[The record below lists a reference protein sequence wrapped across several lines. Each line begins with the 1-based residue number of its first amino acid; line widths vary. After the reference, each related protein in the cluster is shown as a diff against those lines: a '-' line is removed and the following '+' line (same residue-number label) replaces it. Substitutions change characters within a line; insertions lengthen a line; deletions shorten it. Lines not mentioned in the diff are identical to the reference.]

1 MSPSTRI
8 LAPIGLAS
16 TDADAL
22 AALIAQVPAE
32 HGAWRIGDVA
42 DADLVVVDLDST
54 DGVIGQAD
62 AITQDIPCVA
72 LDVPGGLAR
81 PLGVDALVA
90 VLASVPARPRRAVFE
105 SVLMPPAAQAS
116 PSARSAGD
124 MGDGPITRGS
134 LQFGFAEPEDD
145 TEIPFDQLFSPDL
158 VGRIPDGN
166 AGSATVV
173 VDSTVAIGPDASA
186 HGDAVTPAA
195 PAADFAAGADADVAS
210 VSIENAVV
218 NTDAPVAAPVTQ
230 RVDGEGR
237 TAPFAADGAPAGD
250 ASATDAPAPAV
261 AAKPAAPRASYP
273 LVEYLT
279 GKLIGLPSRIAP
291 AGLPALVL
299 DPQQQAFHADG
310 DLATLAGYFEL
321 LLPRTQWMAVLPSQ
335 LAEVRA
341 RVPGRPYAVL
351 RFWHALRGAARSLA
365 PHLDPGG
372 TYALRGDLPL
382 AADLPR
388 VQRVLAALAVPRGL
402 AEVASQSGTSVV
414 EVYEVVSAL
423 DAIGQLAW
431 TPRKRPGTR

>member
-1 MSPSTRI
+1 MSPSTRT
-8 LAPIGLAS
+8 LAPIGLAP
-16 TDADAL
+16 TDADTLAL
-22 AALIAQVPAE
+22 LIAQLPAA

-42 DADLVVVDLDST
+42 DADLVVVNLDST

-81 PLGVDALVA
+81 PLDAAALAA
-90 VLASVPARPRRAVFE
+90 VLAAVPARPRRAVFD

-116 PSARSAGD
+116 TSANSVGD
-124 MGDGPITRGS
+124 IGDGPITRGS
-134 LQFGFAEPEDD
+134 LQFGLAEPEDD

-166 AGSATVV
+166 AGSAPVLVEPMVAIEPDARAHGNTAADHAALVDADLPAGPVDGAVLTV
-173 VDSTVAIGPDASA
+173 DTVAADPVTQRADGEARPAAAVDDRAA
-186 HGDAVTPAA
+186 AGDA
-195 PAADFAAGADADVAS
+195 PAAD
-210 VSIENAVV
+210 
-218 NTDAPVAAPVTQ
+218 
-230 RVDGEGR
+230 
-237 TAPFAADGAPAGD
+237 
-250 ASATDAPAPAV
+250 APAPPV

-291 AGLPALVL
+291 VGLPALVL
-299 DPQQQAFHADG
+299 DPQQQVFHAES

-351 RFWHALRGAARSLA
+351 RFWHALRGAGRSLA

-388 VQRVLAALAVPRGL
+388 AQRVLAALTVPRGL
-402 AEVASQSGTSVV
+402 ADVASQSGTSVV

-431 TPRKRPGTR
+431 TPRKRPGVR